1 MQGITGIQGITG
13 TTGNTGA
20 TGPQGIQGIQ
30 GIQGLQGP
38 IGASGV
44 TGASGSIGP
53 VGAQGSQGQNGAVGP
68 TGATGSVG
76 AIGFSGI
83 VGATGATGLPSGG
96 GYFFSTA
103 TSAIA
108 ANALIP
114 INSGSTIFG
123 SGISLTSATTVTL
136 STPGIYLV
144 SYYFQGSPTGG
155 NETISVRLILNGT
168 QVVGSFIFYVTKNN
182 FVLEPAISNTM
193 VIEVTSPNSTLSLQN
208 GPLDIGYVTV
218 LSGVTTASLN
228 ILKLI

>member
-1 MQGITGIQGITG
+1 
-13 TTGNTGA
+13 
-20 TGPQGIQGIQ
+20 
-30 GIQGLQGP
+30 
-38 IGASGV
+38 
-44 TGASGSIGP
+44 
-53 VGAQGSQGQNGAVGP
+53 
-68 TGATGSVG
+68 VG

-144 SYYFQGSPTGG
+144 SYYFQGDPTAG
-155 NETISVRLILNGT
+155 NETISVRLTLNGT
-168 QVVGSFIFYVTKNN
+168 QVAGSFIFYVTAG

-193 VIEVTSPNSTLSLQN
+193 IIQVTSSNSTLSLQN
-208 GPLDIGYVTV
+208 GPLAIGHVTT
-218 LSGVTTASLN
+218 LAGVITASLN
-228 ILKLI
+228 ILQIV